1 MAAGSDQVKP
11 ATNNSQDDALDTLT
25 RSEADLQDRLEHLR
39 ESVITGPQVLHN
51 RLWLDLDEF
60 EERFDQIIAILPKEV
75 RRARK
80 VVREEQRIIQDAKD
94 EARRLLEEARAET
107 TQLVAAAREEADRLV
122 ESSAIRQRAL
132 EQAEATL
139 ARAEEQA
146 LDVRQKSYEY
156 SAQVLNN
163 VTDSLKRLTQSVQA
177 DRSALDN
184 LKPGAD

>member
-1 MAAGSDQVKP
+1 M
-11 ATNNSQDDALDTLT
+11 
-25 RSEADLQDRLEHLR
+25 
-39 ESVITGPQVLHN
+39 ITGTQVLHN

-80 VVREEQRIIQDAKD
+80 IVREEQRIVQDAKD
-94 EARRLLEEARAET
+94 EARRLLEEARAEAS
-107 TQLVAAAREEADRLV
+107 QLVTTAREESDRLV

-139 ARAEEQA
+139 AHAEEQA
-146 LDVRQKSYEY
+146 LDVRQKSFDY
-156 SAQVLNN
+156 SSQVLNN
-163 VTDSLKRLTQSVQA
+163 VTESLKRLTQSVQA

-184 LKPGAD
+184 LRPGD